1 MLTLIAV
8 NRYGEE
14 IKNVCGLSIT
24 YQEITFS
31 YKGTTHT
38 IKYKQSRKGNYF
50 ILKGIRH
57 YFKVF
62 DTFENKWIIDCDCF

>member
-8 NRYGEE
+8 NKYGEE

-31 YKGTTHT
+31 YKGRCHT
-38 IKYKQSRKGNYF
+38 IKYKQSK
-50 ILKGIRH
+50 
-57 YFKVF
+57 KV
-62 DTFENKWIIDCDCF
+62 IISY